1 MCSQKFHKIHRKT
14 PVPESLFIKVACQDL
29 QLLLKK
35 TLAQVFSSEFCEIFK
50 NTFFY
55 RTLPVASSGFTVK
68 VFEKYLRQSRTFSS
82 LQPATLMKQFPQGI
96 PHNSGKIFCRIFCC
110 DCFCY
115 FYQYGDFP
123 IRYYVSQQQI
133 RRFLK
138 IIT

>member
-1 MCSQKFHKIHRKT
+1 M
-14 PVPESLFIKVACQDL
+14 PESLFIKVACQDL

-82 LQPATLMKQFPQGI
+82 LQPATLMK
-96 PHNSGKIFCRIFCC
+96 
-110 DCFCY
+110 
-115 FYQYGDFP
+115 
-123 IRYYVSQQQI
+123 
-133 RRFLK
+133 
-138 IIT
+138 